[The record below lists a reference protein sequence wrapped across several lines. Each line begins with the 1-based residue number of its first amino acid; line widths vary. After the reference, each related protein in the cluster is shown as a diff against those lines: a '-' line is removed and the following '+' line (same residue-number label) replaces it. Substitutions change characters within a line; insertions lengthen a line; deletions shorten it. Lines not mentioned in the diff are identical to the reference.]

1 MCQKLI
7 TTMKELTKREDQIMQ
22 IVWRLK
28 AAFIKDIVAE
38 FPEPQPHYNTVATL
52 VKILVKKEVL
62 KAEKLGNTYQYS
74 PVQDFEEYRED
85 SIGDIKEKFFDNSFP
100 KMLSHFA
107 KKEGLSEK
115 QREELINIIK
125 NQS

>member
-1 MCQKLI
+1 LCQKLI

-38 FPEPQPHYNTVATL
+38 FPEPQPHYNTVA
-52 VKILVKKEVL
+52 
-62 KAEKLGNTYQYS
+62 
-74 PVQDFEEYRED
+74 
-85 SIGDIKEKFFDNSFP
+85 GDIKEKFFDNSFP